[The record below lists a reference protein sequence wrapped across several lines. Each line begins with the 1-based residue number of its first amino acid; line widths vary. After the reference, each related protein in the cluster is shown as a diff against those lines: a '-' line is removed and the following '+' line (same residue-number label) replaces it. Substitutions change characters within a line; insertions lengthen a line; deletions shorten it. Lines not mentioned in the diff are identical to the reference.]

1 MMKEERALMHL
12 TYHIGRHDGGWA
24 YRLENVWSEPY
35 PSHSAARAAAH
46 RAARRQQLEG
56 RDAEI
61 VFQSEDGSWHRE
73 HVEAGDRPEVDVANE

>member
-1 MMKEERALMHL
+1 MNEENAPLHL

-24 YRLENVWSEPY
+24 YRLGDVWSEPY
-35 PSHSAARAAAH
+35 PSHSAARAAAQ

-61 VFQSEDGSWHRE
+61 VFQSEDGSWHKE
-73 HVEAGDRPEVDVANE
+73 HVEADDRPEVDVANE

>member
-1 MMKEERALMHL
+1 MHL

-24 YRLENVWSEPY
+24 YRLNDVWSETY
-35 PSHSAARAAAH
+35 PSHAAAREAAH

-61 VFQSEDGSWHRE
+61 LFPSEDGSWHRE
-73 HVEAGDRPEVDVANE
+73 HVKAGDRPEVDVANE

>member
-1 MMKEERALMHL
+1 MHL

-24 YRLENVWSEPY
+24 YRLNDVWSEPY
-35 PSHSAARAAAH
+35 PSHAAARAAAH

-56 RDAEI
+56 HAAEI
-61 VFQSEDGSWHRE
+61 FFQSEDGSWHRE